1 MVNAGMIPR
10 GIRNIR
16 IGSALQLSNS
26 AHNQELGSIHG
37 EYLLRSQ
44 ALENMFL
51 EANEMMMREIM

>member
-1 MVNAGMIPR
+1 MVNAGVTPR

-16 IGSALQLSNS
+16 AGSTLQLSNS

-37 EYLLRSQ
+37 EDLLHRQ

-51 EANEMMMREIM
+51 EAK